1 MNSSGTWQ
9 LSKTS
14 NFWDQIAEREHI
26 LHIYKD
32 DDNFLDMLA
41 GFVGGG
47 INAGDCV
54 MVIATP
60 AHLQKLEKRLRDHVV
75 GVEVLRSGELYI
87 PVDAEELVSRIMVD
101 GWPDS
106 RIFLDILTSYVLRA
120 EQLGRKV
127 RAFGE
132 VVALLCADGNVEA
145 AIHIEELWNEFMDKH
160 PLSLFCAYPESGL
173 HNNEGNAFNHIC
185 STHSRILSTCSKPL
199 TEVLHRKLVTSV
211 A

>member
-1 MNSSGTWQ
+1 MASFLITSFTSLPFLLKFNSVNMNSSGTWQ

-14 NFWDQIAEREHI
+14 NFWDQIAEKEHI

-32 DDNFLDMLA
+32 EENFLDMLA

-60 AHLQKLEKRLRDHVV
+60 EHLQKLEKRLRDHVV
-75 GVEVLRSGELYI
+75 GVELLRSGELYI
-87 PVDAEELVSRIMVD
+87 PVDAVELVSRIMVN

-106 RIFLDILTSYVLRA
+106 KSFLEILSRYVARA
-120 EQLGRKV
+120 NQLGRKI

-132 VVALLCADGNVEA
+132 VVALLCA
-145 AIHIEELWNEFMDKH
+145 
-160 PLSLFCAYPESGL
+160 
-173 HNNEGNAFNHIC
+173 EGNA
-185 STHSRILSTCSKPL
+185 
-199 TEVLHRKLVTSV
+199 
-211 A
+211 